1 MVFVKHLAVAIGIP
15 HKNLNSKLW
24 ISCINYQ
31 CLKVTKTIIL
41 LIKFTLLKNYRE
53 LDLGIHITKK
63 IKMFD
68 HRIVFRVTNIWHN
81 DLKKTNATTWAAL
94 LTK

>member
-41 LIKFTLLKNYRE
+41 LIKFILLKNYRE
-53 LDLGIHITKK
+53 LDLGILLTKK

-68 HRIVFRVTNIWHN
+68 HRIVFRVTNI
-81 DLKKTNATTWAAL
+81 
-94 LTK
+94 